1 MRAEIQESSGMRNFV
16 AGVKGSPKKTRSR
29 EEGVSGRQ
37 RWAEMGGQLIPG
49 RGMAHTSQG
58 VRQQECASKK
68 RWVKGQRWTGGW
80 VRLGPNYGDPCTSHV
95 KELVRLDPK
104 VNGKPLKCLLW
115 VAGDGGNV
123 GNIIILGFR
132 VTENRS

>member
-1 MRAEIQESSGMRNFV
+1 MHNFV
-16 AGVKGSPKKTRSR
+16 GGVKVSPKKTRSR

-37 RWAEMGGQLIPG
+37 RWTEMGGQLIPG
-49 RGMAHTSQG
+49 RGTAHTKPPKG
-58 VRQQECASKK
+58 VRRQECASKK
-68 RWVKGQRWTGGW
+68 RQVKGQRRTGGCI
-80 VRLGPNYGDPCTSHV
+80 RLGPNYGDPCMSHV

-115 VAGDGGNV
+115 VAGEGGNV

-132 VTENRS
+132 VTENRSWSLSWR